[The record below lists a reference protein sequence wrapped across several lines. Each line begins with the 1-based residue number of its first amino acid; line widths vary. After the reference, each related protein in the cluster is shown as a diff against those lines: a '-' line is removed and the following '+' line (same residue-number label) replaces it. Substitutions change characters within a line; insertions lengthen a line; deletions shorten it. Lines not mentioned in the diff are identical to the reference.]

1 MIRMRHVLLLLALL
15 PLAACNREVPAP
27 VTGGDTASAAA
38 GATVAAASAEDPQ
51 KAAAAAAAAQKA
63 EEEAARLPPPVE
75 GTDYVVVP
83 NGQPFDTPPGK
94 VEVVEFFGYVCPF
107 CAGVE
112 PQVAA
117 MRAKLP
123 PDVNFVLIPAA
134 FGGPWDNYAKAFY
147 TAEAMG
153 LVQKT
158 HEAMFRA
165 IHIDHSLKGE
175 GGMDTPEEIAAFYAN
190 YGADPKQFVSSMQSF
205 AIATKIN
212 RARQYMTAAYAN
224 GDQMGTPTFLV
235 NGKYRVKGKSADDM
249 FRIINQLIRIER
261 AKLAGATPAA
271 APAAAS
277 AAPAASPA
285 PATSP
290 AAAG

>member
-107 CAGVE
+107 CARVQ
-112 PQVAA
+112 PTVTALK
-117 MRAKLP
+117 AKLP
-123 PDVNFVLIPAA
+123 ADVHFVSVPAA
-134 FGGPWDNYAKAFY
+134 FGSTIF
-147 TAEAMG
+147 
-153 LVQKT
+153 
-158 HEAMFRA
+158 
-165 IHIDHSLKGE
+165 
-175 GGMDTPEEIAAFYAN
+175 
-190 YGADPKQFVSSMQSF
+190 
-205 AIATKIN
+205 
-212 RARQYMTAAYAN
+212 
-224 GDQMGTPTFLV
+224 
-235 NGKYRVKGKSADDM
+235 
-249 FRIINQLIRIER
+249 
-261 AKLAGATPAA
+261 
-271 APAAAS
+271 
-277 AAPAASPA
+277 
-285 PATSP
+285 
-290 AAAG
+290 